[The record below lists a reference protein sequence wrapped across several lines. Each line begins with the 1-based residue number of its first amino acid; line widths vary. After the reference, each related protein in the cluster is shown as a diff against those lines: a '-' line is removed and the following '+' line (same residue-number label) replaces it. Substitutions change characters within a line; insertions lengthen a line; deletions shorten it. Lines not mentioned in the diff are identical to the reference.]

1 MKLTMN
7 WRTLLAIDLAIS
19 TGCLVAFWLYANQV
33 PDVVAADLLS
43 YPAEWLA
50 EFRLPDLR

>member
-19 TGCLVAFWLYANQV
+19 TGCLVAFWLYANEV
-33 PDVVAADLLS
+33 PDIVGADLLS
-43 YPAEWLA
+43 YSAEWLA
-50 EFRLPDLR
+50 EFRLPHLR

>member
-19 TGCLVAFWLYANQV
+19 TGCLVAFWLYANRMPV
-33 PDVVAADLLS
+33 VVAADLLS
-43 YPAEWLA
+43 YSAEWLA
-50 EFRLPDLR
+50 EFRLPHLR

>member
-19 TGCLVAFWLYANQV
+19 TGCLVAFWLYANEV
-33 PDVVAADLLS
+33 PDIVGADLLS
-43 YPAEWLA
+43 YSAKWLA
-50 EFRLPDLR
+50 EFRFPDLR